1 MMHRNNQ
8 SRSNLSALMNL
19 FEKYGG
25 VPTVS
30 RIVSRFYREVL
41 ERPTLRPY
49 FEGVDMARLI
59 SHQVKF
65 ISHVMGQ
72 PASVYEG
79 RTLELAHG
87 GLRITGAAFG
97 EVAEI
102 LRATLVEAGMVP
114 DDVDTVMG
122 AVARARTAIVES

>member
-1 MMHRNNQ
+1 MMVLDSQFKNH
-8 SRSNLSALMNL
+8 LITLMNL

-59 SHQVKF
+59 NHQVKF
-65 ISHVMGQ
+65 ISHVLGQ

-79 RTLELAHG
+79 RTLEMAHG
-87 GLRITGAAFG
+87 GLHITGAAFG

-102 LRATLVEAGMVP
+102 LRSALLEAGMVP
-114 DDVDTVMG
+114 EDVATVMG
-122 AVARARTAIVES
+122 AVARARTAIVET

>member
-1 MMHRNNQ
+1 
-8 SRSNLSALMNL
+8 MNL

-65 ISHVMGQ
+65 ISHGLGP
-72 PASVYEG
+72 PASVDEG

-87 GLRITGAAFG
+87 GLRITGAAFA
-97 EVAEI
+97 EVAGI

-114 DDVDTVMG
+114 EDVDTVMG

>member
-1 MMHRNNQ
+1 MT
-8 SRSNLSALMNL
+8 L

-41 ERPTLRPY
+41 ESPTLRPY

-59 SHQVKF
+59 NHQVKF
-65 ISHVMGQ
+65 ISHVLGQ

-79 RTLELAHG
+79 RTLQAAHG

-102 LRATLVEAGMVP
+102 LRATLLDAGMAP
-114 DDVDTVMG
+114 ADVDTVMG
-122 AVARARTAIVES
+122 AVAGARTAIVAP

>member
-8 SRSNLSALMNL
+8 LGCNLSALMNL

-49 FEGVDMARLI
+49 FEGVDMALSLI
-59 SHQVKF
+59 H
-65 ISHVMGQ
+65 I
-72 PASVYEG
+72 
-79 RTLELAHG
+79 
-87 GLRITGAAFG
+87 
-97 EVAEI
+97 
-102 LRATLVEAGMVP
+102 
-114 DDVDTVMG
+114 
-122 AVARARTAIVES
+122 